1 MGDRPDRFTLRNGQS
16 QPIDAEID
24 ADDEVLAVA
33 DSCPREAIRIVEV
46 STGNVLAP
54 VDCEDFRCRIPRPRP
69 RKRYPPISYR
79 TPTRSTPGCGRR
91 DRRARS

>member
-1 MGDRPDRFTLRNGQS
+1 MPTENRWRISVDRDFCIGSGVCMGDRPDRFTLRNGQS

-54 VDCEDFRCRIPRPRP
+54 VD
-69 RKRYPPISYR
+69 
-79 TPTRSTPGCGRR
+79 
-91 DRRARS
+91 

>member
-1 MGDRPDRFTLRNGQS
+1 MSAENRWRISVDRDFCIGSGVCMGDRPDRFILRNGQS

-46 STGNVLAP
+46 ATGNVLAP
-54 VDCEDFRCRIPRPRP
+54 VN
-69 RKRYPPISYR
+69 
-79 TPTRSTPGCGRR
+79 
-91 DRRARS
+91 

>member
-33 DSCPREAIRIVEV
+33 DSCQREAIRIVEV

-54 VDCEDFRCRIPRPRP
+54 VD
-69 RKRYPPISYR
+69 
-79 TPTRSTPGCGRR
+79 
-91 DRRARS
+91 

>member
-1 MGDRPDRFTLRNGQS
+1 MPTENRWRISVDRDFCIGSGVCMGDRPDRFMLQNGQS

-54 VDCEDFRCRIPRPRP
+54 VD
-69 RKRYPPISYR
+69 
-79 TPTRSTPGCGRR
+79 
-91 DRRARS
+91 